1 MPRPATTVGPLV
13 CVLCAMATAT
23 LTGQGIRP
31 HFGVGGG
38 VTFPMGDSSSGFG
51 SSWQWLVVVDVARPQ
66 SPIGLRLD
74 ATYGVNSSNLQSYLH
89 TRLRGGSADF
99 IYVFQNSAR
108 VQPYLLTGVGLY
120 NIRLY
125 TTGGGTGVDTSSTK
139 VSWNAG
145 GGVRFGVPG
154 AKLFVEGRYRYVG
167 RLTAGPGTDY
177 RYVGRSVGPAQLG
190 IAFGARWGG
199 L

>member
-1 MPRPATTVGPLV
+1 MPKPPLTVGPLV
-13 CVLCAMATAT
+13 CVLCAVATAT

-38 VTFPMGDSSSGFG
+38 VTFPTRGDYTPFESG
-51 SSWQWLVVVDVARPQ
+51 WQALVLVDVARPR

-74 ATYGVNSSNLQSYLH
+74 ATYGVNNSIPQPDLH
-89 TRLRGGSADF
+89 TRLSGGSADF
-99 IYVFQNSAR
+99 IYVFQKSAH

-120 NIRLY
+120 SIRLY

-145 GGVRFGVPG
+145 GGVRFDGRG
-154 AKLFVEGRYRYVG
+154 ATLFVEGRYRRVG
-167 RLTAGPGTDY
+167 RLVLNATDY
-177 RYVGRSVGPAQLG
+177 RYIDRSSAPEQRDITFGVRLG
-190 IAFGARWGG
+190 S